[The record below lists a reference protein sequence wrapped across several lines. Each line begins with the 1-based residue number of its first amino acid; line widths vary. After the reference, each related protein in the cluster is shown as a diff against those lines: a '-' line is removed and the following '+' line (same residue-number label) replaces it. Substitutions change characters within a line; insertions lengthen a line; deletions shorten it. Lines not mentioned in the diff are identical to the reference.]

1 MPEKSIK
8 IEMDKVEDILN
19 QFSELNS
26 SEKSRFLRKL
36 VKKTSTKNPSEMNFL
51 RSLVMAVPVGSNLDK
66 LPSEVFT
73 KVLSNLDSR
82 TLGRLAVTCKKLS
95 GVILSEQRPW
105 KTIFDN
111 ENFSGRISEVTKMF
125 QAQICQSIQ
134 NSASK
139 FVISP
144 YSSSLPYTAAFFY
157 ESRLQRNWSKVNPG
171 ERPVGFDCHGSHVV
185 TCMEIDPKG
194 CFILTGSDDGT
205 VRLWSANIV
214 NEPRELCVFTG
225 HLGGVWALKVDWERG
240 ILVTGST
247 DRTLI
252 IWDLISGERLKHL
265 LGHTST
271 VRCVELVNDLIVS
284 GSRDGTLRVWSLA
297 TGECLHLLQGHTA
310 SVRCLALG
318 PEEGTIV
325 SGSYDHT
332 CRLWNLTTGDC
343 LKVFE
348 GHSNKVYAVTSTEFQ
363 VFSGSLDGTVR
374 VWDIESGE
382 CVKKFE
388 GHRSLVG
395 LVQAKDHLM
404 RNVVITGSTDGSLQ
418 IIKKVSESEGE
429 GEGEE
434 LYETAILPSAHPSS
448 ITSLDFNRNFL
459 VTGSEGVVRL
469 WSLESGRPEPCLLA
483 NLIENLD
490 MVWRVAVND
499 NLAVIAYQVQ
509 GLTRLA
515 IFNFAPQPQQVLI
528 EMRAFKNSNP
538 NFNTNLN
545 NNLNNNNEI
554 KQQQQQQRQQSQSR
568 PLNRTIQHQ
577 QESQM
582 SHQHNLQ
589 HQRFFMSIET
599 PTTTAA
605 AAGAGATTTT
615 TITTITENFDPL
627 CNYPVDVTM
636 TDAHPELLVLGMASQ
651 SLVEHADD
659 LIYTE

>member
-1 MPEKSIK
+1 MPEKALK
-8 IEMDKVEDILN
+8 EQMDTVENILN

-66 LPSEVFT
+66 LPGEVLT
-73 KVLSNLDSR
+73 QVLSYLDSKA
-82 TLGRLAVTCKKLS
+82 LGRLAVTCKKLS
-95 GVILSEQRPW
+95 GTILSEQRPW

-111 ENFSGRISEVTKMF
+111 ENEAGKISEVTKMF
-125 QAQICQSIQ
+125 HNQISQSIQ

-139 FVISP
+139 SIISP
-144 YSSSLPYTAAFFY
+144 YSVSLPFTAAFFY

-194 CFILTGSDDGT
+194 RFILTGSDDGT
-205 VRLWSANIV
+205 VRLWSANVI
-214 NEPRELCVFTG
+214 NEPREMCVYTG

-252 IWDLISGERLKHL
+252 IWDLNTGERLRHL

-271 VRCVELVNDLIVS
+271 VRCVEIYKDLIVS
-284 GSRDGTLRVWSLA
+284 GSRDGTLRVWNLI

-318 PEEGTIV
+318 PAEGTIV
-325 SGSYDHT
+325 SGSYDHS
-332 CRLWNLTTGDC
+332 CRLWDLLTGEC
-343 LKVFE
+343 LRVFE
-348 GHSNKVYAVTSTEFQ
+348 GHANKVYAVSSTKDQ

-374 VWDIESGE
+374 VWDIVSGE
-382 CVKKFE
+382 CTKKFE

-395 LVQAKDHLM
+395 LVQAKENLM
-404 RNVVITGSTDGSLQ
+404 KNVVVTGSTDGSLQ
-418 IIKKVSESEGE
+418 IIKRTADEV
-429 GEGEE
+429 
-434 LYETAILPSAHPSS
+434 YETAILPTAHPSS

-469 WSLESGRPEPCLLA
+469 WSLESGRAEPCLLA

-509 GLTRLA
+509 GQTRLA

-528 EMRAFKNSNP
+528 EMRAFKTMSTTAQNSTEAQALYNKQP
-538 NFNTNLN
+538 QQQHSRPTNTIQHQHSTSHLHHSHHHHHQQQ
-545 NNLNNNNEI
+545 
-554 KQQQQQQRQQSQSR
+554 QQQQQQRQGY
-568 PLNRTIQHQ
+568 
-577 QESQM
+577 
-582 SHQHNLQ
+582 
-589 HQRFFMSIET
+589 FMSMD
-599 PTTTAA
+599 TTT
-605 AAGAGATTTT
+605 
-615 TITTITENFDPL
+615 ENINPL
-627 CNYPVDVTM
+627 CNYPTIEEDVTM
-636 TDAHPELLVLGMASQ
+636 IDTNHHPELLVLGMASQ

-659 LIYTE
+659 LIFRE

>member
-1 MPEKSIK
+1 MKMEF
-8 IEMDKVEDILN
+8 DKVENILN

-26 SEKSRFLRKL
+26 SEKSRLLRKL
-36 VKKTSTKNPSEMNFL
+36 VKKTSTTNPSEMNFL
-51 RSLVMAVPVGSNLDK
+51 RSLVMAVPAGSNLSK

-73 KVLSNLDSR
+73 QVLSYLDSR

-95 GVILSEQRPW
+95 GTILSEQRPW

-111 ENFSGRISEVTKMF
+111 ENLSGRISEVTRMF
-125 QAQICQSIQ
+125 QSQISQSIQ

-139 FVISP
+139 SIISP

-185 TCMEIDPKG
+185 TCMEVDPKG
-194 CFILTGSDDGT
+194 RFILTGSDDGT
-205 VRLWSANIV
+205 VRLWSANVI
-214 NEPRELCVFTG
+214 NEPRELCVYTG

-252 IWDLISGERLKHL
+252 IWDLNSGERLRHL

-271 VRCVELVNDLIVS
+271 VRCVELINDLVVS
-284 GSRDGTLRVWSLA
+284 GSRDGTLRIWSLV
-297 TGECLHLLQGHTA
+297 TGECLHLFQGHTA

-332 CRLWNLTTGDC
+332 CRLWDLMTGEC
-343 LKVFE
+343 LRVFE
-348 GHSNKVYAVTSTEFQ
+348 GHTNKVYAVTSAKGK

-374 VWDIESGE
+374 VWSIESDE

-395 LVQAKDHLM
+395 LVQAKEDLM
-404 RNVVITGSTDGSLQ
+404 LNVVVTGSTDGSLQ
-418 IIKKVSESEGE
+418 IIKKVSVSEGE
-429 GEGEE
+429 D

-469 WSLESGRPEPCLLA
+469 WSLESGRAEPCLLA

-509 GLTRLA
+509 GQTRLA
-515 IFNFAPQPQQVLI
+515 IFNFAPQPQQILI
-528 EMRAFKNSNP
+528 EMRAFKTNNIG
-538 NFNTNLN
+538 NAGNT
-545 NNLNNNNEI
+545 EI
-554 KQQQQQQRQQSQSR
+554 KQKQQQQQQHHHHLQQQQQQQYHQNR
-568 PLNRTIQHQ
+568 PLNDIIQHQ
-577 QESQM
+577 QQ
-582 SHQHNLQ
+582 QQ
-589 HQRFFMSIET
+589 QQRFLLSIENT
-599 PTTTAA
+599 P
-605 AAGAGATTTT
+605 
-615 TITTITENFDPL
+615 ENINPL
-627 CNYPVDVTM
+627 CNYPPDVTM
-636 TDAHPELLVLGMASQ
+636 TDTHPELLVLGMASQ
-651 SLVEHADD
+651 SLVEHGDD
-659 LIYTE
+659 LIFTD

>member
-1 MPEKSIK
+1 MPEKGLK
-8 IEMDKVEDILN
+8 GENDRVEDILN

-36 VKKTSTKNPSEMNFL
+36 VKRTSTKNPSEMNFL

-73 KVLSNLDSR
+73 TVLSYLDSR

-95 GVILSEQRPW
+95 GTILSDQRPW

-111 ENFSGRISEVTKMF
+111 ETISGKISEVTKMF
-125 QAQICQSIQ
+125 QAQISQSIQ

-139 FVISP
+139 FIISS

-194 CFILTGSDDGT
+194 RFILTGSDDGT
-205 VRLWSANIV
+205 VRLWSANVI
-214 NEPRELCVFTG
+214 NEPRELCVYTG

-252 IWDLISGERLKHL
+252 IWDLISGERMKHL

-271 VRCVELVNDLIVS
+271 VRCVELVNDLVVS
-284 GSRDGTLRVWSLA
+284 GSRDGTLRVWSLT
-297 TGECLHLLQGHTA
+297 TGECLHLLQGHAA

-318 PEEGTIV
+318 PEDGTIV
-325 SGSYDHT
+325 SGSYDHS
-332 CRLWNLTTGDC
+332 CRLWDLMSGEC
-343 LKVFE
+343 LRVFE
-348 GHSNKVYAVTSTEFQ
+348 GHTNKVYAVTSTKGKI
-363 VFSGSLDGTVR
+363 FSGSLDGTVR
-374 VWDIESGE
+374 VWDIEIGE
-382 CVKKFE
+382 CIKTFE

-395 LVQAKDHLM
+395 LVQAKENLM
-404 RNVVITGSTDGSLQ
+404 KNVVVSGSTDGSLQ
-418 IIKKVSESEGE
+418 IIKKVSESGV
-429 GEGEE
+429 EGEE

-509 GLTRLA
+509 GQTRLA

-528 EMRAFKNSNP
+528 EMRAFKTA
-538 NFNTNLN
+538 NFNTD
-545 NNLNNNNEI
+545 I
-554 KQQQQQQRQQSQSR
+554 KQQLAQSRPLASSTIQHHHQQQQQSIQQQQHNHHQQQQQQR
-568 PLNRTIQHQ
+568 
-577 QESQM
+577 
-582 SHQHNLQ
+582 
-589 HQRFFMSIET
+589 FFMS
-599 PTTTAA
+599 TTT
-605 AAGAGATTTT
+605 
-615 TITTITENFDPL
+615 ENVNPL
-627 CNYPVDVTM
+627 CTYPTDVIM

-651 SLVEHADD
+651 SLVEHAEDF
-659 LIYTE
+659 IFTE